1 MKKITLLIN
10 VFILFSFVM
19 ISCSEDDNSSSNSIE
34 LEGGVIYKAQVV
46 TLQITNV
53 DINQQEYIGYLA
65 DNEINLYK
73 SAENQLIFMVPL
85 NISNG
90 KQDLTIPGLRDA
102 VIHYTVNETTLSQT
116 AEETLI
122 PFFSNLNVFELALD
136 DSPEA
141 VNVQNTINSFNT
153 YYSSA
158 TDEEKE
164 AFAVI
169 YKANKSS
176 IDEIFTDDYSHI
188 TGRSLFPNAVTN
200 VLRHKKSVAVMAIG
214 CGVMFTGN
222 PILGG
227 LVAIAGA
234 YKAYK
239 ANEET
244 VDLLSETIS
253 TEFDGVTGTADRS
266 SSDNVLLQ
274 NNRATQVNFKFIE
287 RKIIS
292 SDSNK
297 TEPLAVT
304 YFTSFNTYNYLAN
317 KCNLIINTTN
327 DFFGTSFSNMLIKV
341 LNDSNPSV
349 TIPVTQAMFN
359 RMTFSISHPN
369 LQLVSKSL
377 SSEGVLSIVVKM
389 IGSPTALFI
398 HSDLKYTYSD
408 DFTKFDGQIPIDV
421 IFDLEGSW
429 RGLSY
434 FGVSGQFIIG
444 EQVDYFWC
452 GINTASE
459 VWYDSTLTFTKVAS
473 GHLSAI
479 DRLKQDML
487 DFADVTNYE
496 TCEITVHP
504 QQVSTYNFV
513 ATYDLFYSGNGV
525 YQVTYPGSSD
535 LNSYGLTILDEN
547 KIQIVVG
554 GNIGGTKTYIRN

>member
-1 MKKITLLIN
+1 
-10 VFILFSFVM
+10 M
-19 ISCSEDDNSSSNSIE
+19 ISN
-34 LEGGVIYKAQVV
+34 
-46 TLQITNV
+46 
-53 DINQQEYIGYLA
+53 
-65 DNEINLYK
+65 
-73 SAENQLIFMVPL
+73 PL
-85 NISNG
+85 FGISG
-90 KQDLTIPGLRDA
+90 A
-102 VIHYTVNETTLSQT
+102 
-116 AEETLI
+116 A
-122 PFFSNLNVFELALD
+122 
-136 DSPEA
+136 
-141 VNVQNTINSFNT
+141 
-153 YYSSA
+153 
-158 TDEEKE
+158 
-164 AFAVI
+164 
-169 YKANKSS
+169 
-176 IDEIFTDDYSHI
+176 
-188 TGRSLFPNAVTN
+188 
-200 VLRHKKSVAVMAIG
+200 
-214 CGVMFTGN
+214 
-222 PILGG
+222 
-227 LVAIAGA
+227 AGA
-234 YKAYK
+234 YGAYK
-239 ANEET
+239 TNANT
-244 VDLLSETIS
+244 VDSLQETIS
-253 TEFDGVTGTADRS
+253 TEFDGIIGTADRS
-266 SSDNVLLQ
+266 SNDNVLLQ

-349 TIPVTQAMFN
+349 TIPVTQVMFN

-389 IGSPTALFI
+389 IGNPTALFI

-408 DFTKFDGQIPIDV
+408 GFTKFNGQIPIDV

-434 FGVSGQFIIG
+434 FGVTGQYIIG

-452 GINTASE
+452 GINTYSE
-459 VWYDSTLTFTKVAS
+459 VWYDSTLTYTKVAS
-473 GHLSAI
+473 GHFSAI
-479 DRLKQDML
+479 DRLKQDIL

-504 QQVSTYNFV
+504 QQVSTFNFV
-513 ATYDLFYSGNGV
+513 ATYDLYYSENGT
-525 YQVTYPGSSD
+525 YEITYPASSD
-535 LNSYGLTILDEN
+535 LNPYVLTILSEN

>member
-1 MKKITLLIN
+1 MKKITLLLN
-10 VFILFSFVM
+10 VFILFSFIM
-19 ISCSEDDNSSSNSIE
+19 ISCSEDDSSSNSIE

-46 TLQITNV
+46 TLQIINV
-53 DINQQEYIGYLA
+53 DINQQEYIGYL
-65 DNEINLYK
+65 DGNEINLYK

-266 SSDNVLLQ
+266 SNDNVLLQ

-421 IFDLEGSW
+421 IFNIEGSW
-429 RGLSY
+429 RGLTY
-434 FGVSGQFIIG
+434 NEFTIG
-444 EQVDYFWC
+444 EQKNYSVC
-452 GINTASE
+452 GVFTGFDLYSNSSL
-459 VWYDSTLTFTKVAS
+459 VFTKVSS
-473 GHLSAI
+473 GHYSAI
-479 DRLKQDML
+479 DRLTGQYY
-487 DFADVTNYE
+487 FNGNYINPD
-496 TCEITVHP
+496 TCELTSMTV
-504 QQVSTYNFV
+504 SNETYQFT